1 MNEII
6 QSIITNKI
14 IISCFVA
21 VVLAQSIKVLL
32 HYKKNRSVSYKQFFM
47 SRNMPSSHSAVACAL
62 GLSVYFAEGITS
74 LMVVTEVFSLIV
86 IRDAYEYR
94 HSLTEVI
101 AGILLGL
108 TTTSVIWFL

>member
-1 MNEII
+1 MNELA
-6 QSIITNKI
+6 QSIVTNKI
-14 IISCFVA
+14 ILSCFVA

-32 HYKKNRSVSYKQFFM
+32 HYRKHSTVSYKQFFM

-62 GLSVYFAEGITS
+62 GLSVYLAEGITS
-74 LMVVTEVFSLIV
+74 LTVVTEVLCLIV

-101 AGILLGL
+101 AGIILGL
-108 TTTSVIWFL
+108 TTTSLIWIL